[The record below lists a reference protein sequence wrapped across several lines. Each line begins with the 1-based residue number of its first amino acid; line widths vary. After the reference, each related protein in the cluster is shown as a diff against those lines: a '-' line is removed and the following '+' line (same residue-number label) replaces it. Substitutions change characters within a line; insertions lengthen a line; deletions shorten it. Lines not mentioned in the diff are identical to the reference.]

1 VVRRGSAV
9 CGDARRFPRGIHN
22 PAPRSTRRAKKV
34 TRCETSRGSRRSRE
48 RTIASVSL
56 CALGRRRFR
65 QLAAEPEKRVRV
77 WVRLY
82 NGSHP
87 AGRARNLGGAQ
98 PQGGIRLGSWLNPKA
113 SVRDPRDEQS
123 PEAAMR
129 RLRRI
134 QPREGHG
141 ARKSVR
147 RFGGTKASKGEPH
160 ERIRDGISPAGREGS
175 KASKGC
181 ESPRTQH

>member
-48 RTIASVSL
+48 RATASVSL
-56 CALGRRRFR
+56 CALGRRRFC
-65 QLAAEPEKRVRV
+65 QLAAESEKRVRV

-87 AGRARNLGGAQ
+87 AGRARNLGGVQ

-113 SVRDPRDEQS
+113 RVRDPRNEKS

-141 ARKSVR
+141 ARKSCTAFR
-147 RFGGTKASKGEPH
+147 GEKGLE
-160 ERIRDGISPAGREGS
+160 GRT
-175 KASKGC
+175 
-181 ESPRTQH
+181 P